1 MTYPK
6 KLSEIGLT
14 KKKLLALAKAEESKL
29 PINKLIQI
37 ALDEY
42 GSAKASAIK
51 ELINEEVLKQG
62 VNRLTLAIEKAERLM
77 ANAKDIKVA
86 VVPPPPIE
94 VSPAVMDARSKRDLH
109 SVTQRWAVWERMYKA
124 GITPSEISRKF
135 NCDHGSVLY
144 ARKKGFKPSWG
155 CKQKEALVA

>member
-51 ELINEEVLKQG
+51 ELINEEVLKQ
-62 VNRLTLAIEKAERLM
+62 VNKT
-77 ANAKDIKVA
+77 
-86 VVPPPPIE
+86 
-94 VSPAVMDARSKRDLH
+94 KRK
-109 SVTQRWAVWERMYKA
+109 TK
-124 GITPSEISRKF
+124 
-135 NCDHGSVLY
+135 
-144 ARKKGFKPSWG
+144 
-155 CKQKEALVA
+155 